1 MLSSMI
7 VVDAHQDI
15 AYNYRAFNRDY
26 RQSAYFKREHEIDLP
41 HVANSGIA
49 TMGLPDAL
57 IGRIGLVFA
66 TLFVAPRRKQPGI
79 YDAVTYTTPQEA
91 YQQALYQWD
100 YYQRLAD
107 DDEQIRL
114 VTSQVELDAVLST
127 WQDGQPIEAACQGL
141 VLLMEGADPI
151 LEPKQFEEWYERG
164 VRVVGLAWEQT
175 RYSGGTHY
183 PGGLTALGRELLNG
197 LADFKVILDLSHM
210 AEEAFFE
217 ALDRFQGD
225 NMIASHSNPRR
236 FVDTDRH
243 LSDVMIRRLAERD
256 GVMGIVPYNLFLSPD
271 WHSGDPKSK
280 VGLGRVLDAIDY
292 VCQVTGRASHVGI
305 GSDFDG
311 GFGVESI
318 PDGLDT
324 VADLWTIGDGL
335 RARGYAEND
344 ISAILGGNMLRKLR
358 QALP

>member
-7 VVDAHQDI
+7 VVDAHEDI

-41 HVANSGIA
+41 HIANSGIA
-49 TMGLPDAL
+49 TVGLPDGL
-57 IGRIGLVFA
+57 IGRIGVVFA
-66 TLFVAPRRKQPGI
+66 TLFVAPRRKQASI
-79 YDAVTYTTPQEA
+79 YDAVTYTTAQEA
-91 YQQALYQWD
+91 YQQALHQWD

-107 DDEQIRL
+107 EDEQIRL
-114 VTSQVELDAVLST
+114 VTTQADLDAVLAT

-164 VRVVGLAWEQT
+164 VRIVGLAWEQT
-175 RYSGGTHY
+175 RYAGGTHY

-197 LADFKVILDLSHM
+197 LADFRAILDLSHM

-225 NMIASHSNPRR
+225 NVIASHSNPRR
-236 FVDTDRH
+236 FVDTDRQ

-256 GVMGIVPYNLFLSPD
+256 GVMGI
-271 WHSGDPKSK
+271 
-280 VGLGRVLDAIDY
+280 
-292 VCQVTGRASHVGI
+292 
-305 GSDFDG
+305 
-311 GFGVESI
+311 
-318 PDGLDT
+318 
-324 VADLWTIGDGL
+324 
-335 RARGYAEND
+335 
-344 ISAILGGNMLRKLR
+344 
-358 QALP
+358 